1 MFIDA
6 AKNNVPNYK
15 MFHRKKKKVII
26 KNNTKTKT
34 EKSTIG
40 QIEKVIDRPTQTPLC
55 GFAVAARELSKFCS
69 GELLKELLKFC
80 SDEHVFE
87 RFSFFL

>member
-6 AKNNVPNYK
+6 AKNNVPNYI
-15 MFHRKKKKVII
+15 MFHRKKKVII
-26 KNNTKTKT
+26 KKQKQKQK
-34 EKSTIG
+34 KSTIG

-69 GELLKELLKFC
+69 GELLKFC
-80 SDEHVFE
+80 SDEHVFG
-87 RFSFFL
+87 RFSFFV